1 MKNRKMSLILAAAL
15 SCSLLLSACGS
26 SNGGTSNASSSG
38 SNTSTS
44 ASASGSSASGSSSSG
59 YTFRTSESNRVV
71 TENGTFTKDQV
82 STPVLITSIGQSADV
97 SMLDALMKKIGADYT
112 FNATASA
119 EDVAGYKTVILVS
132 GASSKG
138 LGAAGISQEDEIARA
153 EAIAQTVKDNNITV
167 IVAHLG
173 GSARRG
179 TLSDQFNDLALSC
192 ASYVM
197 VVEEGNDDGKFTDA
211 ATDAG
216 IPITLLYSIADAL
229 TPLQE
234 IFG

>member
-1 MKNRKMSLILAAAL
+1 MKNRKISLILAAAL
-15 SCSLLLSACGS
+15 SCSLLLSACSS
-26 SNGGTSNASSSG
+26 SNGGTSGASSSG

-44 ASASGSSASGSSSSG
+44 VSSSGNSASGSSSNG

-192 ASYVM
+192 ASYIM
-197 VVEEGNDDGKFTDA
+197 VVEEGNNDGKFTDA